1 RDRPHPGLQP
11 SNPLQIFLLA
21 ALVITGA
28 AYVVDEWTQ
37 MTTEEALAKRPSKVR
52 RLLAAQNQFLT
63 ETELGRHSEA
73 KKKYDEAIFHY
84 QRALLGQDNAEARLH
99 LGNAL
104 LKLGNPDMAFAQ
116 FKEAIRQS
124 PGMEAV
130 YIAWGQALRLQ
141 GKTDE
146 SVQLYQ
152 DALRHNSNFAQVH
165 YNFAMVLEQ

>member
-1 RDRPHPGLQP
+1 MPIDPKTPDADPPDPQPASIRAKAAAGRDRPHPGLQP

-73 KKKYDEAIFHY
+73 KKKY
-84 QRALLGQDNAEARLH
+84 
-99 LGNAL
+99 
-104 LKLGNPDMAFAQ
+104 
-116 FKEAIRQS
+116 
-124 PGMEAV
+124 
-130 YIAWGQALRLQ
+130 
-141 GKTDE
+141 
-146 SVQLYQ
+146 
-152 DALRHNSNFAQVH
+152 
-165 YNFAMVLEQ
+165 